1 MTIWDFEKKN
11 KKKQPSLIIVAIIIL
26 INLNDVC
33 RLKKIK
39 D

>member
-1 MTIWDFEKKN
+1 MTIWDFEKKT
-11 KKKQPSLIIVAIIIL
+11 KQKQPSLIIVAIIIL
-26 INLNDVC
+26 INLNDAC